1 MKVEAC
7 MNTDI
12 RIASPAQPIRDAAR
26 TMKEIDAGF
35 LPVGE
40 NDRLVG
46 IVTDRDII
54 VRALAEGKGP
64 DTPVRD
70 VMTQEVLYCFEDDDF
85 GVVSSRMGELKVRR
99 LPVLN
104 TNKRLIGVILTRGH
118 LAGRRDDQTRVQVH
132 RGFVGRLPPRSPEPP
147 LKPTAASINPPTQRL
162 RVQALVARPL

>member
-1 MKVEAC
+1 
-7 MNTDI
+7 
-12 RIASPAQPIRDAAR
+12 
-26 TMKEIDAGF
+26 MKEIDAGF

-104 TNKRLIGVILTRGH
+104 ANKRLIGIILTRGH
-118 LAGRRDDQTRVQVH
+118 LAGRR
-132 RGFVGRLPPRSPEPP
+132 
-147 LKPTAASINPPTQRL
+147 
-162 RVQALVARPL
+162 

>member
-54 VRALAEGKGP
+54 VP
-64 DTPVRD
+64 
-70 VMTQEVLYCFEDDDF
+70 
-85 GVVSSRMGELKVRR
+85 
-99 LPVLN
+99 
-104 TNKRLIGVILTRGH
+104 
-118 LAGRRDDQTRVQVH
+118 
-132 RGFVGRLPPRSPEPP
+132 
-147 LKPTAASINPPTQRL
+147 
-162 RVQALVARPL
+162 

>member
-1 MKVEAC
+1 MAREFGETLVA
-7 MNTDI
+7 

-54 VRALAEGKGP
+54 VRALAESKGP

-104 TNKRLIGVILTRGH
+104 ASKRLIGIDQPKSNWA
-118 LAGRRDDQTRVQVH
+118 LADSH
-132 RGFVGRLPPRSPEPP
+132 PYPPETAKIRS
-147 LKPTAASINPPTQRL
+147 IFNPS
-162 RVQALVARPL
+162 

>member
-1 MKVEAC
+1 MKGEAC

-26 TMKEIDAGF
+26 TMI

-85 GVVSSRMGELKVRR
+85 GAVSSRMGELKVRR

-118 LAGRRDDQTRVQVH
+118 LAGRR
-132 RGFVGRLPPRSPEPP
+132 
-147 LKPTAASINPPTQRL
+147 
-162 RVQALVARPL
+162 

>member
-1 MKVEAC
+1 
-7 MNTDI
+7 
-12 RIASPAQPIRDAAR
+12 
-26 TMKEIDAGF
+26 MKEIDAGF

-70 VMTQEVLYCFEDDDF
+70 VMTQEVLYCFEEDDF
-85 GVVSSRMGELKVRR
+85 GVVSSLMGELKVRR

-104 TNKRLIGVILTRGH
+104 ASKRLIGIILTRGD
-118 LAGRRDDQTRVQVH
+118 LAGRR
-132 RGFVGRLPPRSPEPP
+132 
-147 LKPTAASINPPTQRL
+147 
-162 RVQALVARPL
+162 

>member
-1 MKVEAC
+1 MKVKVEAC

-104 TNKRLIGVILTRGH
+104 ASKRLIGIILTRGH
-118 LAGRRDDQTRVQVH
+118 LA
-132 RGFVGRLPPRSPEPP
+132 S
-147 LKPTAASINPPTQRL
+147 
-162 RVQALVARPL
+162 RP

>member
-70 VMTQEVLYCFEDDDF
+70 VMTQEVLYCFDDDDF
-85 GVVSSRMGELKVRR
+85 GAVSSRMGELKVRR

-104 TNKRLIGVILTRGH
+104 ANKRLIGIILTRGH
-118 LAGRRDDQTRVQVH
+118 LAGRR
-132 RGFVGRLPPRSPEPP
+132 
-147 LKPTAASINPPTQRL
+147 
-162 RVQALVARPL
+162 

>member
-1 MKVEAC
+1 MRVEAC
-7 MNTDI
+7 MSTDI

-70 VMTQEVLYCFEDDDF
+70 VMTQEVLYCFENDDF
-85 GVVSSRMGELKVRR
+85 GAVSSRLKARR

-118 LAGRRDDQTRVQVH
+118 LAGRR
-132 RGFVGRLPPRSPEPP
+132 
-147 LKPTAASINPPTQRL
+147 
-162 RVQALVARPL
+162 

>member
-1 MKVEAC
+1 VRRFAGVARARILIGEIAMKVEAC

-85 GVVSSRMGELKVRR
+85 GVVSSLMGELKVRR

-104 TNKRLIGVILTRGH
+104 ASKRLIGIILTRGD
-118 LAGRRDDQTRVQVH
+118 LAGRR
-132 RGFVGRLPPRSPEPP
+132 
-147 LKPTAASINPPTQRL
+147 
-162 RVQALVARPL
+162 

>member
-7 MNTDI
+7 MSTDI

-70 VMTQEVLYCFEDDDF
+70 VMTEEVLYCFEDDDF
-85 GVVSSRMGELKVRR
+85 GAVTSRMGELKARSQCQQAANR
-99 LPVLN
+99 GYSHSGTSCRPAMTTKLGC
-104 TNKRLIGVILTRGH
+104 KTR
-118 LAGRRDDQTRVQVH
+118 
-132 RGFVGRLPPRSPEPP
+132 
-147 LKPTAASINPPTQRL
+147 
-162 RVQALVARPL
+162 